1 MSRNQVNN
9 PDDLRKTVKNGKNK
23 RKTRSGRCGHCRNRS
38 RRIICGIES
47 AA

>member
-23 RKTRSGRCGHCRNRS
+23 RKKYGVYYRSGKQISLWFKLWWN
-38 RRIICGIES
+38 
-47 AA
+47 